1 VRQGDPLSPMLFLL
15 AMEPLHLLFCKAQS
29 LGTISFIHQTCT
41 SFRMSLYVDDA
52 VVFIN
57 PTTQDIQA
65 TTYILQLF
73 AEASDLSTNMAK
85 IEFFHIQCHNIN
97 IQDILGAN
105 QTISNFPC
113 TYLGLPLHFKRLPK
127 SALYPLIQRIAH
139 QLSGWKKIC

>member
-1 VRQGDPLSPMLFLL
+1 
-15 AMEPLHLLFCKAQS
+15 
-29 LGTISFIHQTCT
+29 
-41 SFRMSLYVDDA
+41 MSLYVDDV

-127 SALYPLIQRIAH
+127 SALYP
-139 QLSGWKKIC
+139 